1 MSPHRMFGAAFAV
14 LVAATAAHAQE
25 DDLPKF
31 AGAWTVTAAKLGE
44 DDATEL
50 VGATF
55 VFDATT
61 AKFTQKGEDG
71 QPVTDTHPFKA
82 DPKTKRLVLYQA
94 PTPED
99 PKPDPKNGM
108 QRGIYTFKETTLYL
122 CLTAPDATDFP
133 AKFVAKNEETDYLL
147 LRLERP
153 KTAAVPSAPAPK

>member
-25 DDLPKF
+25 NDLPKF

-50 VGATF
+50 VGARF
-55 VFDATT
+55 DFDATT

-71 QPVTDTHPFKA
+71 QPVTDMHPFKA
-82 DPKTKRLVLYQA
+82 DSKSKRLVLYQA
-94 PTPED
+94 PAADEA
-99 PKPDPKNGM
+99 KPDPKAGM
-108 QRGIYTFKETTLYL
+108 QRGIYSFKDATLYL
-122 CLTAPDATDFP
+122 CLTAPDATEFP
-133 AKFVAKNEETDYLL
+133 TKFVAKNEETEYLL

-153 KTAAVPSAPAPK
+153 KTAAVPTAPAK